1 MTLSAAIAD
10 KPLWNVLAI
19 GPAEKGF
26 RKVCQLWQH
35 RRCAPSGMGVPRSP
49 IPARNQAPGGAPD
62 GAIME
67 PGEVALGSVKDSCV
81 PVRVR
86 PACVLVFADPKKI
99 LGTGGARCRPR
110 NVVGSRGRKIIP
122 ASFPGLCRRARG
134 RRG

>member
-86 PACVLVFADPKKI
+86 PACVLVLLTRDHPRSPQLDPVLPVELPGREPGVDHRADPDQ
-99 LGTGGARCRPR
+99 
-110 NVVGSRGRKIIP
+110 
-122 ASFPGLCRRARG
+122 
-134 RRG
+134 